1 MKIYTEWKLEG
12 SQVTSVEAE
21 RHRMTIL
28 VATQVRC
35 EYILNATWTC
45 DTPGLW
51 NPKLNDDIVIK

>member
-28 VATQVRC
+28 VATQ
-35 EYILNATWTC
+35 
-45 DTPGLW
+45 
-51 NPKLNDDIVIK
+51 PKFDVNMF